1 MAKFNLDNY
10 VKVDELI
17 KIMNEKYPDGRLV
30 SEILASGEDYVVFK
44 TSFYETNDSE
54 IAKCTGHAR
63 QSKTDHQSWF
73 EKAEQ
78 KSRGRCLRVLLG
90 SEPTYEEME
99 DVVVEETKAAPEKT
113 NLQKKVDQL
122 EAEGLVEDI
131 SNKKNALMLN
141 IKDFAMSL
149 TGNDLDKA
157 RAITAEALSTMGISK
172 DEVSINNLQSVKNK
186 ISDLATQEKVYSD
199 KGE

>member
-30 SEILASGEDYVVFK
+30 SEMLDSGSDYVVFK
-44 TSFYETNDSE
+44 TSFYETNDTE

-99 DVVVEETKAAPEKT
+99 DVVIQETKVSEKS
-113 NLQKKVDQL
+113 NLQKKVKHL
-122 EAEGLVEDI
+122 EAEGLVEDV
-131 SNKKNALMLN
+131 SNKKSALMGN
-141 IKDFAMSL
+141 IKDFAMGI
-149 TGNDLDKA
+149 TGNNLDKA

>member
-30 SEILASGEDYVVFK
+30 SEMLDSGVDYVVFK
-44 TSFYETNDSE
+44 TSFYETADSQ

-99 DVVVEETKAAPEKT
+99 DVVIQETKAPEKT
-113 NLQKKVDQL
+113 SLEKKVEHL

-131 SNKKNALMLN
+131 SNKTSALMLN
-141 IKDFAMSL
+141 LKDYSL
-149 TGNDLDKA
+149 GVTGNNLDKA

-172 DEVSINNLQSVKNK
+172 AEVSINNLQSIKNK
-186 ISDLATQEKVYSD
+186 ISDLATQEKVYAD

>member
-30 SEILASGEDYVVFK
+30 SEMLDSGSDYVVFK
-44 TSFYETNDSE
+44 TSFYETNDTE

-99 DVVVEETKAAPEKT
+99 DVVIQETKVSEKS
-113 NLQKKVDQL
+113 NLQKKVKHL
-122 EAEGLVEDI
+122 EAEGLVEDV
-131 SNKKNALMLN
+131 SNKKSALMGN
-141 IKDFAMSL
+141 IKDFAMGI

>member
-30 SEILASGEDYVVFK
+30 SEMLDSGVDYVVFK
-44 TSFYETNDSE
+44 TSFYETTDTE

-99 DVVVEETKAAPEKT
+99 DVVIQETKAPEKT
-113 NLQKKVDQL
+113 SLEKKVEHL

-131 SNKKNALMLN
+131 SNKTSALMGN
-141 IKDFAMSL
+141 IKDFAMGI

-157 RAITAEALSTMGISK
+157 RYITAEALSVMNISK
-172 DEVSINNLQSVKNK
+172 DQVSINNLQAVKDR
-186 ISDLATQEKVYSD
+186 ISDIATEQKAG
-199 KGE
+199 GE